1 MTSSVARELPT
12 DNLFEVAV
20 NASPTGMVL
29 VDDSGRV
36 VLTNAR
42 IEEIFGYKPDELI
55 GEPIHK
61 LVPEHCRLH
70 HSGQLETYFKNPAA
84 RKMGSENSSLAGL
97 RKDGSEFPVEIALN
111 PVYSGGQLHVLA
123 SIIDQTER
131 KLTEEKLD
139 HFSKLD
145 RIMVDEAPIGIALVD
160 KQGRWLRVNTALC
173 EMLGYTRD
181 ELISADLYEITHEE
195 DRTRDE
201 DIIRKLAS
209 REVEVGNYN
218 KRYRHRDGHFVWIN
232 IHCSAVYDADG
243 NAEFFIGQ
251 ILNIDEQVR
260 AELVQKQREAELSSF
275 IENIP
280 GMVSMKNSNLEY
292 TRVNQHALELF
303 QFEEEDILGKR
314 HEELFERTDSN
325 IDWNIDTRVLQSGV
339 PLSEEWTRRI
349 KGQEKIFQSLV
360 FPITG
365 EDGETASIGTI
376 SLDVTEKK
384 QEEKKLYEATSLN
397 RVLVDHAP
405 LGIALSD
412 PEGNWIRVNDAFCKM
427 LGYTQEE
434 LTNSSFSMITRE
446 DEIEKDLDY
455 IKRLLAR
462 EIDSFSDEKNYVCKN
477 GNIIRVKLDVSR
489 VDDESGIP
497 KYFACQIRDIT
508 EQRLAEDR
516 LNNLSSQFAA
526 YLEHSPGYI
535 TLKDTGHRY
544 LLGNNAVAELLGTTR
559 EDLIGK
565 RVGDFVE
572 QELANSIEDVEAEV
586 MKTFE
591 EVTNER
597 YHKDTGRVV
606 LSTVFPVIDKNG
618 KLLCTGT
625 ISVDITERKQQ
636 EEAQVSQARKLEL
649 LQRIAV
655 QVNQSDEPQEAMQNC
670 LDTIGNY
677 MNWEVGHIYIV
688 NEQEGEK
695 SRLISSNLFYLKD
708 EARYRDFYLATRD
721 LEYSEGK
728 GLPGIVYRD
737 KKTIWIDSAATK
749 KSFPRKKVADECG
762 LRAGVG
768 FPVMISNE
776 IAAVFEFFSSTDVQP
791 DTEIVELFHYVSSQ
805 LSPIFERKRANR
817 SIATALKRVNSHI
830 SNTPLAVIEFDRNLK
845 IVQWNRTAE
854 ETFGWTREEAL
865 GNTPVELGMI
875 FEEDLSR
882 IQDRVFKPI
891 LNDETVKAGIKN
903 RNNTKSGDVLHVEWF
918 NSSLTD
924 ENGEVVSMISFALDR
939 TGEVEAQQKLFESEE
954 RFDLAVSASNS
965 GIFDWDVGND
975 SIWASPKLIDLFQL
989 PRDNNQKLT
998 VKDAAN
1004 FFHPDDQPLFESL
1017 KHELLST
1024 PIEINADYRI
1034 VAPDGKVTWVEEN
1047 ALSVANDDGKI
1058 YRVVGT
1064 FTDISGRKN
1073 AEQALKQY
1081 TEDLKRSNSEL
1092 EQFAYVASHDLQEPL
1107 RMVASFTDLLAKR
1120 YSEQLDDKAL
1130 EYIGYSVDGAKRM
1143 QQLIN
1148 DLLMYSRVGRE
1159 DKPHENVDLNQ
1170 VFQDARDNL
1179 RLAIDEKSASVS
1191 SVELPTVK
1199 GDKQQLL
1206 QLFQNLIG
1214 NALKYSREKSTPD
1227 IRISY
1232 SAKDNQLLE
1241 ISVSDNGIGI
1251 APEFADKIFVIF
1263 KRLHGKGEYGGTGI
1277 GLAICKKII
1286 ERHGGSIWVERNPP
1300 QGSSFKF
1307 TLPA

>member
-1 MTSSVARELPT
+1 M

-29 VDDSGRV
+29 VDDSGLV
-36 VLTNAR
+36 VLINAKV
-42 IEEIFGYKPDELI
+42 EEIFGYKPRELI

-61 LVPEHCRLH
+61 LVPESYRLH
-70 HSGQLETYFKNPAA
+70 HSGQLEAYFKNPSA

-111 PVYSGGQLHVLA
+111 PVYSGGRLHVLA

-131 KLTEEKLD
+131 KITEEKLQ
-139 HFSKLD
+139 HYSKLD
-145 RIMVDEAPIGIALVD
+145 RIMVDDAPIGIALVD
-160 KQGRWLRVNTALC
+160 NQGNWLRVNAALC
-173 EMLGYTRD
+173 EMLGYTRE

-195 DRTRDE
+195 DRAKDE

-209 REVEVGNYN
+209 REVNVGNYN

-232 IHCSAVYDADG
+232 IHCSAVYDDDG

-251 ILNIDEQVR
+251 IMNIEERVR
-260 AELVQKQREAELSSF
+260 AEQAQKQREVELNSF

-292 TRVNQHALELF
+292 TRVNQHALDLF
-303 QFEEEDILGKR
+303 QFDENDILGKR
-314 HEELFERTDSN
+314 HEDLFEITDRN
-325 IDWNIDTRVLQSGV
+325 IDWNIDTRVLQSGNAM
-339 PLSEEWTRRI
+339 SEEWTRMI
-349 KGQEKIFQSLV
+349 EGQEKIFQSLI
-360 FPITG
+360 FPILG
-365 EDGETASIGTI
+365 EDKETTSIGTI

-384 QEEKKLYEATSLN
+384 EEERKLYEATSLN

-405 LGIALSD
+405 LGIALAD
-412 PEGNWIRVNDAFCKM
+412 PEGNWIRLNDAFCRM
-427 LGYTQEE
+427 LGYTQDE
-434 LTNSSFSMITRE
+434 LLYTSFSKITK
-446 DEIEKDLDY
+446 DEEVEKDLGY
-455 IKRLLAR
+455 INRLLTK
-462 EIDSFSDEKNYVCKN
+462 EIDNFSDEKNYVCKN
-477 GNIIRVKLDVSR
+477 GEIIRVLLDVSR

-508 EQRLAEDR
+508 EQRLAENR
-516 LNNLSSQFAA
+516 LSNLSSQFTA

-559 EDLIGK
+559 EDMIGK
-565 RVGDFVE
+565 RVGEFVSD
-572 QELANSIEDVEAEV
+572 ELAASIEDVEVEV
-586 MKTFE
+586 MKALKEITS
-591 EVTNER
+591 ER

-606 LSTVFPVIDKNG
+606 LSTVFPIIDENG
-618 KLLCTGT
+618 DLLCTGT
-625 ISVDITERKQQ
+625 ISVDITERKEQ
-636 EEAQVSQARKLEL
+636 EEEQLAQARKLEL

-655 QVNQSDEPQEAMQNC
+655 QVNQSDEPEEAMQNC

-688 NEQEGEK
+688 DEHGESGTRLK
-695 SRLISSNLFYLKD
+695 SSKLFYLKD
-708 EARYRDFYLATRD
+708 EVRYRDFYLATRD
-721 LEYSEGK
+721 LEYSEGT
-728 GLPGIVYRD
+728 GLPGIIYQDR
-737 KKTIWIDSAATK
+737 KTVWIDSAATK
-749 KSFPRKKVADECG
+749 DSFPRKKVADECG

-791 DTEIVELFHYVSSQ
+791 DADIVELFHYVSSQ

-817 SIATALKRVNSHI
+817 NITTALKRVNSHI
-830 SNTPLAVIEFDRNLK
+830 SNTPLAVIEFDKNLK
-845 IVQWNRTAE
+845 IVQWNQTAE
-854 ETFGWTREEAL
+854 ETFGWTRDEAL

-875 FEEDLSR
+875 YAEDLSR
-882 IQDRVFKPI
+882 IQEKVFKPI
-891 LNDETVKAGIKN
+891 LSDETVKAGITN

-924 ENGEVVSMISFALDR
+924 ENGEVISMISFALDR
-939 TGEVEAQQKLFESEE
+939 TSEVEAQRKLSESEE
-954 RFDLAVSASNS
+954 RFDLAVSASNA
-965 GIFDWDVGND
+965 GIFDWDVEND
-975 SIWASPKLIDLFQL
+975 SIWASPKLVDMFQL
-989 PRDNNQKLT
+989 PHDSDEKLS
-998 VKDAAN
+998 VKDAVD
-1004 FFHPDDQPLFESL
+1004 FFHPEDQPLLESL
-1017 KHELLST
+1017 KSELLST

-1034 VAPDGKVTWVEEN
+1034 VTPDGKVTWVEEN
-1047 ALSVANDDGKI
+1047 ALSVANDQGEI

-1120 YSEQLDDKAL
+1120 YSEQLDEKAL

-1159 DKPHENVDLNQ
+1159 DKPHEDVDLNQ
-1170 VFQDARDNL
+1170 VFLDARDNL
-1179 RLAIDEKSASVS
+1179 RLAIAEKSASVT
-1191 SVELPTVK
+1191 SVELPTIK

-1206 QLFQNLIG
+1206 QLFQNLVG
-1214 NALKYSREKSTPD
+1214 NALKYSGEDFAPD
-1227 IRISY
+1227 VRISC
-1232 SAKDNQLLE
+1232 SEMENRLLE
-1241 ISVSDNGIGI
+1241 VSVSDNGIGI
-1251 APEFADKIFVIF
+1251 APEFAEKIFVIF

-1277 GLAICKKII
+1277 GLAICKKIV
-1286 ERHGGSIWVERNPP
+1286 ERHGGDIWVERNLS
-1300 QGSSFKF
+1300 QGSIFKF
-1307 TLPA
+1307 TLPLRH